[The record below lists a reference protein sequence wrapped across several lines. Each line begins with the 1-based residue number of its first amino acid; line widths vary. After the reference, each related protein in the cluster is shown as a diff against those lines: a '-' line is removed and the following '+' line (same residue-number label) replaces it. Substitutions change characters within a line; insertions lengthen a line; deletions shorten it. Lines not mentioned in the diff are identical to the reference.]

1 MDDPLHVGFDIA
13 RAVGKTEGG
22 AEASLVGKEIDKATI
37 PMSVLYNTSE
47 AAENEDIGSPAS
59 LSAGIAKI
67 GMNTG
72 GRQQAKDSNDGRPLD
87 SSQNPAASTFKR
99 GTVKTCTRAQE

>member
-1 MDDPLHVGFDIA
+1 MDDPLYVGLDIA
-13 RAVGKTEGG
+13 RAAGKTEEG
-22 AEASLVGKEIDKATI
+22 AEATFVGKEIDKATI
-37 PMSVLYNTSE
+37 PMSVLYNTSK

-72 GRQQAKDSNDGRPLD
+72 GREQARGSNDGRPID
-87 SSQNPAASTFKR
+87 SNQDPAASTSENNFR
-99 GTVKTCTRAQE
+99 HVF